1 LRRLYTLLL
10 ALALPFA
17 SLVVLWRGVRE
28 RDYWHGWSE
37 RFGRGAPLSGGAR
50 AVWVHAVS
58 VGEVQAALS
67 LVTALRAQWPELA
80 LAVTSATPAGR
91 ARARAAMPG
100 AVEVRY
106 APYDLPWCL
115 RAALARLR
123 PALLVIMETELWPNL
138 LDQCARAGVPVLIAS
153 ARLSARSAARWSRF
167 APLLQPAARSTVAVA
182 AQSAADAQR
191 FESLGV
197 PAARIQVCGNLKFDR
212 TVAPEV
218 LRRGQALRAR
228 YAPGRP
234 MWVAGST
241 RDGEEP
247 AVLQAHAAVRA
258 ARGDVLLVLA
268 PRHQPRFE
276 AVAALLERSG
286 LSWQRRSAAVA
297 NGGAAAGVA
306 VLLLDTIGEL
316 EDFYAAADVAFVGGS
331 LVPAGGHNLLEPA
344 ALGVATLSGPSQ
356 ENAPDSA
363 RVLCASGA
371 VQIVRDAPALAAALI
386 SLLADAPARA
396 RMAAAAQ
403 AAIAAN
409 RGALSRVLALV
420 RERLEAPAFR

>member
-28 RDYWHGWSE
+28 RDYWRGWSE
-37 RFGRGAPLSGGAR
+37 RFGRGAPLPGGAR

-58 VGEVQAALS
+58 VGEVQAAVS

-91 ARARAAMPG
+91 ARARAAMPPG
-100 AVEVRY
+100 VEVRY

-138 LDQCARAGVPVLIAS
+138 LDQCTRAGVPVLIAS

-167 APLLQPAARSTVAVA
+167 APLLQPAARTVVAVA
-182 AQSAADAQR
+182 AQSAADARR

-212 TVAPEV
+212 SVAPEV
-218 LRRGQALRAR
+218 LRRGQDLRAR
-228 YAPGRP
+228 HAPGRP

-241 RDGEEP
+241 REGEEQ

-276 AVAALLERSG
+276 VVAALLERSG
-286 LSWQRRSAAVA
+286 VSWQRHSAA
-297 NGGAAAGVA
+297 GATAGAAGVA

-316 EDFYAAADVAFVGGS
+316 ESFYAAADVAFVGGS

-344 ALGVATLSGPSQ
+344 ALAVATLSGPSQ

-371 VQIVRDAPALAAALI
+371 VQIIRDAPALAAALI

-420 RERLEAPAFR
+420 RERLEAPALR